1 MWGLWA
7 GSQVFAQK
15 GRCRA
20 IARDCR
26 SPPLARAKSAHLQE
40 MLSEEPAG
48 SKGKRG
54 PAPRLQQQLEQIS
67 QLPKAKQR
75 FVMEMLETVIH
86 QAS

>member
-1 MWGLWA
+1 MAASLL
-7 GSQVFAQK
+7 
-15 GRCRA
+15 
-20 IARDCR
+20 
-26 SPPLARAKSAHLQE
+26 PPLARALSASIEEL
-40 MLSEEPAG
+40 LSEEPAG
-48 SKGKRG
+48 GKGKRG